1 MIFIQNKY
9 TKIYYSII
17 SRAQS
22 RDLPKETYTEKH
34 HIIPK
39 SLGGGNS
46 KDNLAVLTAREHFI
60 CHMLLVR
67 MTTGNYRHKMIN
79 AAIGMK
85 RNKNGAR
92 YINSRL
98 YDITK
103 LEYAKVMSERRKGS
117 KASLELRARLSA
129 IHTGQGNGM
138 YGKKQSE
145 ITKQKIREARALQD
159 NSHLVGRII
168 TPEWRQ
174 KISNTLKNGSST
186 KGKAKPVHQCIHCG
200 GIYSRSMLNRWHG
213 TNCKKA
219 K

>member
-17 SRAQS
+17 SRARS

-60 CHMLLVR
+60 CHRLLVR

-159 NSHLVGRII
+159 NSHLSGRII

-174 KISNTLKNGSST
+174 KISDTLKNGSST

>member
-159 NSHLVGRII
+159 NSHLAGRII

-174 KISNTLKNGSST
+174 KISDTLKNGSST

-200 GIYSRSMLNRWHG
+200 GIYS
-213 TNCKKA
+213 
-219 K
+219 